1 MATIT
6 ENKVIS
12 NQVFTAIQQGKSYE
26 AHTGT
31 IIYANKYSGLQEV
44 AMPDEFRTILDSSLG
59 SIGTNPLQ
67 QLRAKLEGLPGG
79 PWFLDSRNGT
89 LYIHNRKFQEDVV
102 HNYVYQAENGEVLQI
117 SFETQR
123 TSRSL
128 SHIKGGGIDPYS
140 KNLIGTSTGITSE
153 SPGPGTPDTAPPKEK
168 PSMSDKDKKRL
179 LNTNTSPNQEAL
191 PIDNLRTVNR
201 TAKNWT
207 DRQNSMYRAERQAQA
222 WRVKRG
228 ETEAHYAGYKRGNT
242 VKKQTQYQIQHT
254 GLSKKDKWARH
265 IVAKKLTPQDRIN
278 MTTHAA
284 QSWKAKHSKS
294 EILAWARA
302 YLGYGTHVIVAPVWS
317 EQWVDPTTYS
327 GKGMFQ
333 GRASEMLYS
342 TDIFGKITSWSNSST
357 NLVNNKLNLMKL
369 DPHIKVMGGVTF
381 VKRKTGNYRG
391 DIKYYAR
398 VKVFRYHYERAKVDS
413 AQIVADYM
421 IRMLKQI
428 EGSGGSLSGGG
439 SNSGSY
445 GGGVK
450 ITIGGGSGGG
460 SYGGSLVDD
469 GTISENRHGNRG
481 RRATEKKLVVNMK
494 VIGRPS
500 LETSQIIHID
510 NVGSKWSGDYYIKS
524 VTHDMSSDSG
534 YTCQLELQ
542 RNGSQAEIESVSL
555 HASTEKVVKDNDSS
569 NRDRKFTH
577 TDTDSKSSKRDRKV
591 YTPTRTTSTSSK
603 PRNTKQADKK

>member
-1 MATIT
+1 MATVT

-12 NQVFTAIQQGKSYE
+12 NQVFTAIQQCKSYE

-44 AMPDEFRTILDSSLG
+44 SMPETFKTILDSGLG

-89 LYIHNRKFQEDVV
+89 IYIHNRKFQEDVV

-128 SHIKGGGIDPYS
+128 SHISGGGIDPYS
-140 KNLIGTSTGITSE
+140 KNLVGTNTGITSE
-153 SPGPGTPDTAPPKEK
+153 SPGPGTTDTAPPKEK
-168 PSMSDKDKKRL
+168 PSMSDKDREKL
-179 LNTNTSPNQEAL
+179 LNMNTSPGKEAL
-191 PIDNLRTVNR
+191 PVDALRNVNR

-207 DRQNSMYRAERQAQA
+207 DRQNSMYRAERIAIG
-222 WRVKRG
+222 WRIKRG
-228 ETEAHYAGYKRGNT
+228 ETEAHYAAYRRGSTAQKQAQNR
-242 VKKQTQYQIQHT
+242 VKTT
-254 GLSKKDKWARH
+254 RTSKKDQWARH
-265 IVAKKLTPQDRIN
+265 IVAKKLTPQDRMD
-278 MTTHAA
+278 MTAKAA
-284 QSWKAKHSKS
+284 QSWKSKHSKS
-294 EILAWARA
+294 EILAWARY

-327 GKGMFQ
+327 GKGMFN

-369 DPHIKVMGGVTF
+369 DPQIKVLGGVTF
-381 VKRKTGNYRG
+381 IKKKTGNYRG
-391 DIKYYAR
+391 DTKYYAR
-398 VKVFRYHYERAKVDS
+398 VKVFRYHYERTKVDS

-421 IRMLKQI
+421 VRMLKQL
-428 EGSGGSLSGGG
+428 ENGGGG
-439 SNSGSY
+439 SVGSSSNV
-445 GGGVK
+445 GSGVK

-460 SYGGSLVDD
+460 SYTGSIGDD
-469 GTISENRHGNRG
+469 GGTISENRHGNRG

-524 VTHDMSSDSG
+524 VSHDMSPDSG
-534 YTCQLELQ
+534 YTCQMELQ
-542 RNGSQAEIESVSL
+542 RNGSQAEIESVSVQ
-555 HASTEKVVKDNDSS
+555 ASTEKVIKDNDTS
-569 NRDRKFTH
+569 NRSRNYTH
-577 TDTDSKSSKRDRKV
+577 TQTDSKSSRRDRKV
-591 YTPTRTTSTSSK
+591 YTPTRTKPTSSK
-603 PRNTKQADKK
+603 PNNTKQADKK

>member
-153 SPGPGTPDTAPPKEK
+153 SPGPGTPNTAPPNKNKTLTPEEK
-168 PSMSDKDKKRL
+168 NRLGSMSV
-179 LNTNTSPNQEAL
+179 TPQEAL
-191 PIDNLRTVNR
+191 PIDALKNVNN

-207 DRQNSMYRAERQAQA
+207 DRQNSMYRAERQART

-242 VKKQTQYQIQHT
+242 VKKQAQYQIQHT
-254 GLSKKDKWARH
+254 RLSQKDRWARH
-265 IVAKKLTPQDRIN
+265 IVAKKLTPQDRID

-317 EQWVDPTTYS
+317 EQWVDPTRYS
-327 GKGMFQ
+327 GKGMFN
-333 GRASEMLYS
+333 GNASKVSETGSATPDYYS
-342 TDIFGKITSWSNSST
+342 KRLLDDKLKRMRLDPLIKITSPVT
-357 NLVNNKLNLMKL
+357 TVKGTAY
-369 DPHIKVMGGVTF
+369 GGREQAHYF
-381 VKRKTGNYRG
+381 R
-391 DIKYYAR
+391 I
-398 VKVFRYHYERAKVDS
+398 KVFRYHYERARVDS

-428 EGSGGSLSGGG
+428 EGSGGNLGG
-439 SNSGSY
+439 SSNTGG

-450 ITIGGGSGGG
+450 ITIGGGSGGGG

-542 RNGSQAEIESVSL
+542 RNGSQAEIESVSV

>member
-1 MATIT
+1 MATVT

-12 NQVFTAIQQGKSYE
+12 NQVFTAIQQCKSYE

-44 AMPDEFRTILDSSLG
+44 SMPETFKTILDSGLG

-89 LYIHNRKFQEDVV
+89 IYIHNRKFQEDSV

-128 SHIKGGGIDPYS
+128 SHISGGGIDPYS
-140 KNLIGTSTGITSE
+140 KNLVGTNTGITSE
-153 SPGPGTPDTAPPKEK
+153 SPGPGTTDTAPPKEK
-168 PSMSDKDKKRL
+168 PSMSDKDRERL
-179 LNTNTSPNQEAL
+179 LNMHTSPNQETL
-191 PIDNLRTVNR
+191 QLDNLRTVNR

-207 DRQNSMYRAERQAQA
+207 DRQNSMYRAERIAIG
-222 WRVKRG
+222 WRIKRG
-228 ETEAHYAGYKRGNT
+228 ETEAHYAAYKRGSTAQKQAQNR
-242 VKKQTQYQIQHT
+242 VKTT
-254 GLSKKDKWARH
+254 RASKKGQWARH
-265 IVAKKLTPQDRIN
+265 IVAKKLTPQDRID
-278 MTTHAA
+278 MTAKAA
-284 QSWKAKHSKS
+284 QSWKSKHSKA
-294 EILAWARA
+294 EILAWARY

-327 GKGMFQ
+327 GKGMFN

-369 DPHIKVMGGVTF
+369 DPQIKVLGGVTF
-381 VKRKTGNYRG
+381 IKKKTGNYRG
-391 DIKYYAR
+391 DTKYYAR
-398 VKVFRYHYERAKVDS
+398 VKVFRYHYERTKVDS

-421 IRMLKQI
+421 VRMLKQL
-428 EGSGGSLSGGG
+428 ENGGGG
-439 SNSGSY
+439 SVGGSSNA
-445 GGGVK
+445 GSGVK

-460 SYGGSLVDD
+460 SYTGSIGDDD

-524 VTHDMSSDSG
+524 VSHDMSPDSG
-534 YTCQLELQ
+534 YTCQMELQ
-542 RNGSQAEIESVSL
+542 RNSSQAEIESVSVQ
-555 HASTEKVVKDNDSS
+555 ASTEKVVKDNNTS
-569 NRDRKFTH
+569 NRDRKYTH
-577 TDTDSKSSKRDRKV
+577 TQTDSKSSRRGRKI
-591 YTPTRTTSTSSK
+591 YTSTRTKSTSSK
-603 PRNTKQADKK
+603 PNNTKQADKK

>member
-1 MATIT
+1 MATVT

-44 AMPDEFRTILDSSLG
+44 AMPEDFKAILDSGLG

-140 KNLIGTSTGITSE
+140 KNLVGTETGVTSE
-153 SPGPGTPDTAPPKEK
+153 SPGPGTPDTAPPDPNKKLTKEEE
-168 PSMSDKDKKRL
+168 KKL
-179 LNTNTSPNQEAL
+179 LNTALSHSIKEVL
-191 PIDNLRTVNR
+191 PIDKVRNVNR
-201 TAKNWT
+201 TAQNWA
-207 DRQNSMYRAERQAQA
+207 DRQNSMYRAERQAQE

-228 ETEAHYAGYKRGNT
+228 ETEAHYGNYRKGNT
-242 VKKQTQYQIQHT
+242 SQKQAQYQVRTTKSSQ
-254 GLSKKDKWARH
+254 KDRWAVH
-265 IVAKKLTPQDRIN
+265 IVYKNLTPQQRMD
-278 MTTHAA
+278 MTEAA
-284 QSWKAKHSKS
+284 AKSWKAKHSKE
-294 EILAWARA
+294 EILAWARY
-302 YLGYGTHVIVAPVWS
+302 YLGYGQHVIVAPVWA

-333 GRASEMLYS
+333 GTATRVSGAGGNTPDRYS
-342 TDIFGKITSWSNSST
+342 KGV
-357 NLVNNKLNLMKL
+357 LEQKLNLMRS
-369 DPHIKVMGGVTF
+369 DPQIKITSKVTTVKGNAYGG
-381 VKRKTGNYRG
+381 RESS
-391 DIKYYAR
+391 YYYYR
-398 VKVFRYHYERAKVDS
+398 VKVFRYHYTRTKVDS

-421 IRMLKQI
+421 VRSFKRI
-428 EGSGGSLSGGG
+428 EAQNNGELLPNNNGA
-439 SNSGSY
+439 
-445 GGGVK
+445 GGVK
-450 ITIGGGSGGG
+450 VTIGGSGSGGG
-460 SYGGSLVDD
+460 SWSGSLGGDEED
-469 GTISENRHGNRG
+469 ISGNRHGNRG

-524 VTHDMSSDSG
+524 VSHDISPDSG
-534 YTCQLELQ
+534 YTCTMELQ
-542 RNGSQAEIESVSL
+542 RNGSQAEVESISVQ
-555 HASTEKVVKDNDSS
+555 ASTEKVVKDNDTSG
-569 NRDRKFTH
+569 RDRNFTH
-577 TDTDSKSSKRDRKV
+577 TSTDSKSSRRDRKV
-591 YTPTRTTSTSSK
+591 YTPTQTKATSSK
-603 PRNTKQADKK
+603 PTKTKQAHKK

>member
-1 MATIT
+1 MATVT

-12 NQVFTAIQQGKSYE
+12 NQVFTAIQQCKSYE

-44 AMPDEFRTILDSSLG
+44 SMPETFKTILDSGLG

-89 LYIHNRKFQEDVV
+89 IYIHNRKFQEDSV

-128 SHIKGGGIDPYS
+128 SHISGGGIDPYS
-140 KNLIGTSTGITSE
+140 KNLVGTNTGITSE
-153 SPGPGTPDTAPPKEK
+153 SPGPGTTDTAPPKEK
-168 PSMSDKDKKRL
+168 PSMSNKDREKL
-179 LNTNTSPNQEAL
+179 LNMNTSPGKEVLPVDAL
-191 PIDNLRTVNR
+191 RNVNR

-207 DRQNSMYRAERQAQA
+207 DRQNSMYRAERIAIG
-222 WRVKRG
+222 WRIKRG
-228 ETEAHYAGYKRGNT
+228 ETEAHYAAYRRGSTAQKQAQNR
-242 VKKQTQYQIQHT
+242 VKTT
-254 GLSKKDKWARH
+254 RTSKKDQWARH
-265 IVAKKLTPQDRIN
+265 IVAKKLTPQDRMD
-278 MTTHAA
+278 MTAKAA
-284 QSWKAKHSKS
+284 QSWKSKHSKS
-294 EILAWARA
+294 EILAWARY

-327 GKGMFQ
+327 GKGMFN

-369 DPHIKVMGGVTF
+369 DPQIKVLGGVTF
-381 VKRKTGNYRG
+381 IKKKTGNYRG
-391 DIKYYAR
+391 DTKYYAR
-398 VKVFRYHYERAKVDS
+398 VKVFRYHYERTKVDS

-421 IRMLKQI
+421 VRMLKQL
-428 EGSGGSLSGGG
+428 ENGGGG
-439 SNSGSY
+439 SVGGSSNA
-445 GGGVK
+445 GSGVK

-460 SYGGSLVDD
+460 SYTGSIGDDD

-524 VTHDMSSDSG
+524 VSHDMSPDSG
-534 YTCQLELQ
+534 YTCQMELQ
-542 RNGSQAEIESVSL
+542 RNGSQAEIESVSVQ
-555 HASTEKVVKDNDSS
+555 ASTEKVVKDNDTS
-569 NRDRKFTH
+569 NRSRNYTH
-577 TDTDSKSSKRDRKV
+577 TQTDSKSSRRDRKV
-591 YTPTRTTSTSSK
+591 YTPTRTKPTSSK
-603 PRNTKQADKK
+603 PNNTKQADKK

>member
-153 SPGPGTPDTAPPKEK
+153 SPGPGTPDTAPPKKNAKMSKEDYQK
-168 PSMSDKDKKRL
+168 LLKFSMDPK
-179 LNTNTSPNQEAL
+179 NHPNQEAL

-207 DRQNSMYRAERQAQA
+207 DRQNSMYRAERQAQH

-228 ETEAHYAGYKRGNT
+228 ETEAHYINYKRGNT
-242 VKKQTQYQIQHT
+242 AEKQAQYQVRTSGI
-254 GLSKKDKWARH
+254 SRKDRWARH
-265 IVAKKLTPQDRIN
+265 IVHQRLSARDRID

-294 EILAWARA
+294 EILEWTRY
-302 YLGYGTHVIVAPVWS
+302 YLGYGKHVIVAPVWS
-317 EQWVDPTTYS
+317 EQWVDPTRYS
-327 GKGMFQ
+327 GKGMFN
-333 GRASEMLYS
+333 GNASKVSETGSATPDYYS
-342 TDIFGKITSWSNSST
+342 KRLLDY
-357 NLVNNKLNLMKL
+357 KLKMMKL
-369 DPHIKVMGGVTF
+369 DPLIKITSPVTTVKGTAYGGREQAHYF
-381 VKRKTGNYRG
+381 R
-391 DIKYYAR
+391 I
-398 VKVFRYHYERAKVDS
+398 KVFRCHYERTKADE
-413 AQIVADYM
+413 AQIVADYL
-421 IRMLKQI
+421 IRMFPVI
-428 EGSGGSLSGGG
+428 EGRGGSLSGGG

-445 GGGVK
+445 WGGVK

-542 RNGSQAEIESVSL
+542 RNGSQAEIESVSV

>member
-31 IIYANKYSGLQEV
+31 IIYANKFSGLQEV

-117 SFETQR
+117 SFETQL

-140 KNLIGTSTGITSE
+140 KNLVGTSTSITSE
-153 SPGPGTPDTAPPKEK
+153 SPGPGTKDTAPPKENHTITQ
-168 PSMSDKDKKRL
+168 KDREKL
-179 LNTNTSPNQEAL
+179 LNMRTSPGQEAL
-191 PIDNLRTVNR
+191 PVDALRNVNR
-201 TAKNWT
+201 TAQNWT
-207 DRQNSMYRAERQAQA
+207 DRQNSMYRAERQAQV
-222 WRVKRG
+222 WRAKRG
-228 ETEAHYAGYKRGNT
+228 ETEAHYAAYRRGSTAQKQAQNQVRNT
-242 VKKQTQYQIQHT
+242 IA
-254 GLSKKDKWARH
+254 SRKDKWARH
-265 IVAKKLTPQDRIN
+265 IVYKNLTPRDRID
-278 MTTHAA
+278 MTSKAA
-284 QSWKAKHSKS
+284 RSWRVKHSKS
-294 EILAWARA
+294 EVLAWARY
-302 YLGYGTHVIVAPVWS
+302 YLGYGTHVIIAPVWS
-317 EQWVDPTTYS
+317 EQWVDPTKYS
-327 GKGMFQ
+327 GKGTFN
-333 GRASEMLYS
+333 GHATKVSETGSATPSDYS
-342 TDIFGKITSWSNSST
+342 KRLLDDKLNKMRQDPLIKITSRVTTVKGTSY
-357 NLVNNKLNLMKL
+357 
-369 DPHIKVMGGVTF
+369 GGREQAHYF
-381 VKRKTGNYRG
+381 
-391 DIKYYAR
+391 R
-398 VKVFRYHYERAKVDS
+398 VKVFRYHYERTKADS

-421 IRMLKQI
+421 VRMFKQI
-428 EGSGGSLSGGG
+428 EGSGGSLGG
-439 SNSGSY
+439 SSNS

-450 ITIGGGSGGG
+450 ITLGGGSGGG
-460 SYGGSLVDD
+460 SYTGSIGDD
-469 GTISENRHGNRG
+469 TGTISENRHGNRG

-524 VTHDMSSDSG
+524 VSHDMSPDSG
-534 YTCQLELQ
+534 YTCQMELQ
-542 RNGSQAEIESVSL
+542 RNSSQAEIESVSVQ
-555 HASTEKVVKDNDSS
+555 ASTEKVVRDNDSS

-577 TDTDSKSSKRDRKV
+577 TDTDSKSSKIDRKV

>member
-153 SPGPGTPDTAPPKEK
+153 SPGPGTPNTAPPNKNKTLTPEERNRLG
-168 PSMSDKDKKRL
+168 SMSV
-179 LNTNTSPNQEAL
+179 TPQEAL
-191 PIDNLRTVNR
+191 PIDALKNVNN

-207 DRQNSMYRAERQAQA
+207 DRQNSMYRAERQART

-242 VKKQTQYQIQHT
+242 VKKQAQYQIKHT
-254 GLSKKDKWARH
+254 RLSQKDRWARH

-317 EQWVDPTTYS
+317 EQWVDPTRYS
-327 GKGMFQ
+327 GKGMFN
-333 GRASEMLYS
+333 GNASKVSETGSATPDYYS
-342 TDIFGKITSWSNSST
+342 KRLLDDKLMRMRLDPLIKITSPVT
-357 NLVNNKLNLMKL
+357 TVKGTAY
-369 DPHIKVMGGVTF
+369 GGREQAHYF
-381 VKRKTGNYRG
+381 R
-391 DIKYYAR
+391 I
-398 VKVFRYHYERAKVDS
+398 KVFRYHYERARVDS

-428 EGSGGSLSGGG
+428 EGSGGNLGG
-439 SNSGSY
+439 SSNT
-445 GGGVK
+445 GGGVR
-450 ITIGGGSGGG
+450 ITIGGGSGGGG

-542 RNGSQAEIESVSL
+542 RNGSQAEIESVSV

>member
-26 AHTGT
+26 SHTGT

-44 AMPDEFRTILDSSLG
+44 DMPDEFRTILDSSLG

-102 HNYVYQAENGEVLQI
+102 HNYVYQAENEEVLQI

-128 SHIKGGGIDPYS
+128 SHIGSGNIDPYS
-140 KNLIGTSTGITSE
+140 KNITGSSTSIDSD
-153 SPGPGTPDTAPPKEK
+153 SPGPG
-168 PSMSDKDKKRL
+168 SNKDNHYGSYDDIPVQQLVLDQHPEWGGKM
-179 LNTNTSPNQEAL
+179 P
-191 PIDNLRTVNR
+191 PIDTTKMHKENTQPWQTFRNR
-201 TAKNWT
+201 EQQANIYASYQEWKKKKEATERSYKK
-207 DRQNSMYRAERQAQA
+207 YRGQTGEQQAQQQINKTPASKKSIWVRHIMGKSKLTAQDKMLMAEEMGKA
-222 WRVKRG
+222 WR
-228 ETEAHYAGYKRGNT
+228 Y
-242 VKKQTQYQIQHT
+242 
-254 GLSKKDKWARH
+254 
-265 IVAKKLTPQDRIN
+265 
-278 MTTHAA
+278 THNKSDILKIA
-284 QSWKAKHSKS
+284 QK
-294 EILAWARA
+294 
-302 YLGYGTHVIVAPVWS
+302 YLGYGTHNIVSPVWS

-333 GRASEMLYS
+333 GRAREMLYS
-342 TDIFGKITSWSNSST
+342 TDSFGKITSWSNSST
-357 NLVNNKLNLMKL
+357 TLVNNKLNLMKQ
-369 DPHIKVMGGVTF
+369 DPNIKVMGGVTF

-391 DIKYYAR
+391 DIKYYSR
-398 VKVFRYHYERAKVDS
+398 VKVFRYHYISTKVNA
-413 AQIVADYM
+413 AQIVADDA
-421 IRMLKQI
+421 IRILVKHGNDSSQSKKPGI
-428 EGSGGSLSGGG
+428 SISTGGG
-439 SNSGSY
+439 GNSWSGD
-445 GGGVK
+445 
-450 ITIGGGSGGG
+450 IG
-460 SYGGSLVDD
+460 

-542 RNGSQAEIESVSL
+542 RNGSQAEIESVSV

-577 TDTDSKSSKRDRKV
+577 TDTDSKSSKIDRKV

>member
-1 MATIT
+1 MATVT

-153 SPGPGTPDTAPPKEK
+153 SPGPGTPDTAPPSKNKTLTPEERNRLK
-168 PSMSDKDKKRL
+168 SMSL
-179 LNTNTSPNQEAL
+179 TPQEAL
-191 PIDNLRTVNR
+191 PIDALRNVNR

-207 DRQNSMYRAERQAQA
+207 DRQNSMYRAERQAQI

-228 ETEAHYAGYKRGNT
+228 ETEAHYTGYKRGNT

-265 IVAKKLTPQDRIN
+265 IVAKKLTPQDRID

-317 EQWVDPTTYS
+317 EQWVDPTRYS
-327 GKGMFQ
+327 GKGMFN
-333 GRASEMLYS
+333 GNASKVSETGSATPDYYS
-342 TDIFGKITSWSNSST
+342 KKLLDNKLKLMRLDPLIKITSPVT
-357 NLVNNKLNLMKL
+357 TVKGTAY
-369 DPHIKVMGGVTF
+369 GGREQAHYF
-381 VKRKTGNYRG
+381 
-391 DIKYYAR
+391 R

-421 IRMLKQI
+421 IRMFKQI
-428 EGSGGSLSGGG
+428 EGSGGNLGG
-439 SNSGSY
+439 SSNTGG

-460 SYGGSLVDD
+460 SYTGSLGDD

-542 RNGSQAEIESVSL
+542 RNGSQAEIESVSVQ
-555 HASTEKVVKDNDSS
+555 ASTEKVIRDNDSS

>member
-1 MATIT
+1 MATVT

-12 NQVFTAIQQGKSYE
+12 NQVFTAIQQCKSYE

-44 AMPDEFRTILDSSLG
+44 SMPETFKTILDSGLG

-89 LYIHNRKFQEDVV
+89 IYIHNRKFQEDVV

-128 SHIKGGGIDPYS
+128 SHISGGGIDPYS
-140 KNLIGTSTGITSE
+140 KNLVGTNTGITSE
-153 SPGPGTPDTAPPKEK
+153 SPGPGTTDTAPPKEK
-168 PSMSDKDKKRL
+168 PSMSDKDREKL
-179 LNTNTSPNQEAL
+179 LNMNTSPGKEAL
-191 PIDNLRTVNR
+191 PVDALRNVNR

-207 DRQNSMYRAERQAQA
+207 DRQNSMYRAERIAIG
-222 WRVKRG
+222 WRIKRG
-228 ETEAHYAGYKRGNT
+228 ETEAHYAAYRRGST
-242 VKKQTQYQIQHT
+242 AQKQAQNQVRTT
-254 GLSKKDKWARH
+254 RVSRKDKWARH
-265 IVAKKLTPQDRIN
+265 IVNNKLTPQDRMD
-278 MTTHAA
+278 MTAKAA
-284 QSWKAKHSKS
+284 QSWKSKHSKS
-294 EILAWARA
+294 EILAWARY

-327 GKGMFQ
+327 GKGMFN

-369 DPHIKVMGGVTF
+369 DPQIKVLGGVTF
-381 VKRKTGNYRG
+381 IKKKTGNYRG
-391 DIKYYAR
+391 DTKYYAR
-398 VKVFRYHYERAKVDS
+398 VKVFRYHYERTKVDS

-421 IRMLKQI
+421 VRMLKQL
-428 EGSGGSLSGGG
+428 ENGGGG
-439 SNSGSY
+439 SVGGSSNA
-445 GGGVK
+445 GSGVK

-460 SYGGSLVDD
+460 SYTGSIGDDD

-524 VTHDMSSDSG
+524 VSHDMSPDSG
-534 YTCQLELQ
+534 YTCQMELQ
-542 RNGSQAEIESVSL
+542 RNSSQAEIESVSVQ
-555 HASTEKVVKDNDSS
+555 ASTEKVVKDNDTS
-569 NRDRKFTH
+569 NRSRNYTH
-577 TDTDSKSSKRDRKV
+577 TQTDSKSSRRDRKV
-591 YTPTRTTSTSSK
+591 YTPTRTKPTSSK
-603 PRNTKQADKK
+603 PNNTKHADKK

>member
-1 MATIT
+1 MATVT
-6 ENKVIS
+6 DNKVIS
-12 NQVFTAIQQGKSYE
+12 NQVFTAIQQSKSYE

-44 AMPDEFRTILDSSLG
+44 PMPETFKTILDSGLG

-89 LYIHNRKFQEDVV
+89 IYIHNRKFQEDVV

-123 TSRSL
+123 TSKSL
-128 SHIKGGGIDPYS
+128 SSISSGNIDPYS
-140 KNLIGTSTGITSE
+140 KNLTGNSTAITSE
-153 SPGPGTPDTAPPKEK
+153 SPGIG
-168 PSMSDKDKKRL
+168 SKD
-179 LNTNTSPNQEAL
+179 NNTSYKSYFDVPTNQILLDQHPEWGGKIPFDTSKVKLYNENTQPWQVWVDREQRATIQSNYQEWKKKKEA
-191 PIDNLRTVNR
+191 T
-201 TAKNWT
+201 
-207 DRQNSMYRAERQAQA
+207 ERSYNKYKGKTGEQQAQA
-222 WRVKRG
+222 KVKR
-228 ETEAHYAGYKRGNT
+228 TSPT
-242 VKKQTQYQIQHT
+242 KKST
-254 GLSKKDKWARH
+254 WARH
-265 IVAKKLTPQDRIN
+265 IIGKSRLTPQDKMN
-278 MTTHAA
+278 MAEEMGRAWRYAHNKRDILKIA
-284 QSWKAKHSKS
+284 QH
-294 EILAWARA
+294 
-302 YLGYGTHVIVAPVWS
+302 YLGYGTHVIVAPVWA

-327 GKGMFQ
+327 GNGMFQ
-333 GRASEMLYS
+333 GKSTPASS
-342 TDIFGKITSWSNSST
+342 VGSDDWRSSKPKFDY
-357 NLVNNKLNLMKL
+357 LPKKKAAIKLNLMRQ
-369 DPHIKVMGGVTF
+369 DPKIKVLSGIKVIKG
-381 VKRKTGNYRG
+381 RDSRG
-391 DIKYYAR
+391 YKQYYFR
-398 VKVFRYHYERAKVDS
+398 VKVFRYHYTRTKVNA
-413 AQIVADYM
+413 AQIVADDAVRVLENYGKSSPKKPSVS
-421 IRMLKQI
+421 I
-428 EGSGGSLSGGG
+428 SLGGG
-439 SNSGSY
+439 GNSW
-445 GGGVK
+445 
-450 ITIGGGSGGG
+450 SGDLG
-460 SYGGSLVDD
+460 DN
-469 GTISENRHGNRG
+469 ISENRHGNRG

-542 RNGSQAEIESVSL
+542 RNGSQAEIESVSV
-555 HASTEKVVKDNDSS
+555 HASTEKIVKDNDSS